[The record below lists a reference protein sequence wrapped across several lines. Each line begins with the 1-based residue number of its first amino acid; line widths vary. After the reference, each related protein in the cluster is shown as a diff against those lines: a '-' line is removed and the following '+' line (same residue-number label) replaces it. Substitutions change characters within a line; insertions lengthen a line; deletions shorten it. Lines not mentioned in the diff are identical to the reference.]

1 MKSKATA
8 RMTWVITLI
17 SLVTICGC
25 GGNRA
30 LKETRELAQ
39 SYEAY
44 VIRRTG
50 DDKRPDW
57 TSEKAFIENDKG
69 LHFTGAH
76 VGGAD
81 YAVTVRLAKSEATK
95 NLLESVEIKTR
106 GEFGTAMH
114 GENRHAEDIGRYVTD
129 AIAWMVDSL
138 RVRGI
143 RQKEIYYE
151 EVLDPMSQEIR
162 YNAWVQVQIPK
173 QDYLKAKIDAAR
185 RLVNKT
191 IDERDEEARDKA
203 LELLEKLEEEA

>member
-1 MKSKATA
+1 
-8 RMTWVITLI
+8 MTTNSIVRLGGLVLAA
-17 SLVTICGC
+17 SLFVHGC

-30 LKETRELAQ
+30 LKETQELAQ
-39 SYEAY
+39 SYESY

-50 DDKRPDW
+50 EDKRPAW

-69 LHFTGAH
+69 LHFTGGYT
-76 VGGAD
+76 GGAD

-95 NLLESVEIKTR
+95 NLLESIEIKTR

-114 GENRHAEDIGRYVTD
+114 GENRHAADIGRYVAD
-129 AIAWMVDSL
+129 GVAWVVESL

-162 YNAWVQVQIPK
+162 YNAWVQVEIPK
-173 QDYLKAKIDAAR
+173 QDYIKAKIDAAR

-191 IDERDEEARDKA
+191 IEEKDEEARDKV
-203 LELLEKLEEEA
+203 LDLLEKLEEEA